1 MTEPVDEERTVDI
14 ECLDFNKVF
23 DVIFHKILIENKL
36 KYELDEQTVRW
47 TENSLNNKPQRVMIS
62 GRKSNWTPQTISVLQ
77 RLKPGPIVFNIET

>member
-36 KYELDEQTVRW
+36 KYELDEQTVR
-47 TENSLNNKPQRVMIS
+47 
-62 GRKSNWTPQTISVLQ
+62 
-77 RLKPGPIVFNIET
+77 